1 MKTSQITKLI
11 KSTLLIIFLSFSVL
25 SMAQKGEKRKEIKDK
40 IESQKIAFITQKL
53 SLTSD
58 EAKVFWPIYN
68 EYQTKKEAI
77 GKESMETNKALRQKG
92 VDEMSNEEAETF
104 VNNQMT
110 HAQKM
115 LDLKKEYL
123 AKFKKVISIKK
134 VAILQK
140 AEREFQRELMNKVKD
155 RPRGKGKGNGNGPGN
170 GTGYG
175 GGKGPCNGAGLCAG
189 YGGGR
194 CAGID
199 NDDE

>member
-25 SMAQKGEKRKEIKDK
+25 SMAQNEEKRKEIKDK

-123 AKFKKVISIKK
+123 AKFKKAISIKK